1 MKSKSLT
8 VSEEYVYWIDVT
20 ENSIKRANKT
30 VGHLLK
36 NISIMRKN
44 VGIGNIISLKLVHR
58 NIQKGK
64 YLSDFF
70 FFGFKNYSGMWGS
83 VQRFLYYSKQ
93 KELTFFNSTVLGL
106 GFFLEVISLDFC
118 DFEN

>member
-1 MKSKSLT
+1 M
-8 VSEEYVYWIDVT
+8 T

-30 VGHLLK
+30 VGHPLE
-36 NISIMRKN
+36 NISIIRKN
-44 VGIGNIISLKLVHR
+44 VGIGNIISLKLVHWD
-58 NIQKGK
+58 IQKGK
-64 YLSDFF
+64 YLSDLF

-83 VQRFLYYSKQ
+83 VQRFFYFSKQ